1 MFTVV
6 QQYIIQAKESSRD
19 EVSGLHDIFSL
30 MDRGGNGK
38 VSAED
43 MKQLL
48 NSLKC
53 YPNDAELSRIIVKI
67 DFDCDGEISFEDFLV
82 YCLKQETRCSAVEE
96 DKEIKD
102 AFDFLDRNGDGYVS
116 AADLR
121 HAMRSIGRDVE
132 EQQAEEMLAEVD
144 EEGDGRIS
152 YECFKNI
159 ICWMVLSDEV
169 ATWQATCYPRAGG
182 GVPMQS
188 RVTSKTT

>member
-1 MFTVV
+1 MFTLV

-30 MDRGGNGK
+30 MDRGCNGK

-53 YPNDAELSRIIVKI
+53 YPNDAELSRIIVEV

-96 DKEIKD
+96 DKEIKN

-121 HAMRSIGRDVE
+121 HAMRSIGQDVE

-159 ICWMVLSDEV
+159 MLDG
-169 ATWQATCYPRAGG
+169 AF
-182 GVPMQS
+182 
-188 RVTSKTT
+188 